1 MIKTLRVIC
10 VGVMMTIMA
19 PLSAQN
25 VNEVVDSVKAGLKA
39 HSVKDAVNSMK
50 GAFKAK
56 VASADS
62 LIGTW
67 TYVEPAVLATSGG
80 LLIKAVGSVAEKELE
95 KLLKTYS
102 DKSGIT
108 PKNTSFT
115 FRKNGTFQRVVAGR
129 KAEGVWMVNDD
140 HLLLAL
146 HNVQTADLTTHLENG
161 ELMLLVEG
169 KKIINFYQKLG
180 GLKDN
185 TATKAIEKVLK
196 VADGIEGGLM
206 LVKKH

>member
-1 MIKTLRVIC
+1 MMKMLRLLC
-10 VGVMMTIMA
+10 VGVLMTMMV
-19 PLSAQN
+19 PLNAQN

-39 HSVKDAVNSMK
+39 GSVKDAVNTMK

-56 VASADS
+56 IASADS

-67 TYVEPAVLATSGG
+67 TYVEPAVLATSGNF
-80 LLIKAVGSVAEKELE
+80 LVKAVGSVAESELE
-95 KLLKTYS
+95 KLLRTYS
-102 DKSGIT
+102 EKSGIT
-108 PKNTSFT
+108 SKNTSFT

-129 KAEGVWMVNDD
+129 KAEGVWMVNGE

-161 ELMLLVEG
+161 QLMLLVEG
-169 KKIINFYQKLG
+169 KKIIHFYQKLG

-185 TATKAIEKVLK
+185 TVTKALEKVLK
-196 VADGIEGGLM
+196 VADGIEGGLL